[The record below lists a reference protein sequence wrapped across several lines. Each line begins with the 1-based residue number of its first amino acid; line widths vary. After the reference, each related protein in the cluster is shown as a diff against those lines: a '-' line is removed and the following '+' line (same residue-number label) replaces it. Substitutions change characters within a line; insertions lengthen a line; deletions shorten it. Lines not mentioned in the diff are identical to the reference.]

1 MGQSVRRALLATGL
15 LLGLQMG
22 LACGG
27 GSPPGD
33 ASPGTDAEPATA
45 PVRAS
50 RSAFESSVPEEAAT
64 LVIAARRVPDELDPL
79 EGLDPLGAR
88 IVDDAVFEGLV
99 ARDDA
104 GWPWARPAL
113 ADTCVLVPE
122 DDPRDA
128 YCHLAPGRVFHD
140 GTAVT
145 PEDVQYSLEYWLDPR
160 RGWLRDRYGLSSL
173 KRVQLVDGPPSRAGE
188 PLPGFAAA
196 DRDPGRWVRVSVS
209 VGEPLLLER
218 MAAMKVVPRSDH
230 RGRRRSFA
238 KAPIGSGPMKVV
250 SLEADRIVLEPAAG
264 VAAPDEGEGPVE
276 GYDPRV
282 RRIIVR
288 EMSDGAEVLTAMRRG
303 EVHIATELSS
313 AHVPI
318 ELSKAG
324 MAARFEAWLVSPPRY
339 DLLLYNLG
347 TGVQSGPRLRAA
359 LDAGLPRARIAT
371 LLGGMPPLP
380 VTAPV
385 DLHDPS
391 PIDLA
396 AIAELGRAATWGT
409 AGLVEEVDGTADA
422 AGQALL
428 AAELDALGWTL
439 DRGVRRRET
448 GSLRLVLMW
457 NGASGDG
464 RRVANAIKQGWRE
477 QGIVV
482 PYATASWA
490 YLRNLLKRG
499 DFDIALARL
508 SEASD
513 ADLFPY
519 FHSQGE
525 LNITG
530 IVDAELD
537 AAIDA
542 FRAARTREARQDAE
556 RAVAERL
563 AALRPVSV
571 LHAPTAVTLVSRR
584 VEGLRFIDDLPALTM
599 EMRLMPHE
607 RWTLSRR

>member
-1 MGQSVRRALLATGL
+1 
-15 LLGLQMG
+15 MG
-22 LACGG
+22 LASGCGTS
-27 GSPPGD
+27 SPPGD
-33 ASPGTDAEPATA
+33 AAVGADDEPATA
-45 PVRAS
+45 PMRAS
-50 RSAFESSVPEEAAT
+50 RPSLAGESVHEEAAT

-99 ARDDA
+99 GRDDG

-113 ADTCVLVPE
+113 ADACLLVPE

-140 GTAVT
+140 GTAVS
-145 PEDVQYSLEYWLDPR
+145 PEDVLYSLDYWLDPR

-188 PLPGFAAA
+188 EPLPGFATA

-209 VGEPLLLER
+209 SGEPLLLER
-218 MAAMKVVPRSDH
+218 LAAMKVVPRSDH

-238 KAPIGSGPMKVV
+238 KAPIGTGPMKVV

-264 VAAPDEGEGPVE
+264 LDPSKGEGSEAVE

-282 RRIIVR
+282 RRIILR

-303 EVHIATELSS
+303 EVHVATELSP
-313 AHVPI
+313 AHVPG

-339 DLLLYNLG
+339 DLLMYNLG
-347 TGVQSGPRLRAA
+347 SGVQSGPRLRAA

-396 AIAELGRAATWGT
+396 AIAEVGRAASWGT

-422 AGQALL
+422 AGAALL

-439 DRGVRRRET
+439 ERGVRRRET
-448 GSLRLVLMW
+448 GTLRLVLMW

-513 ADLFPY
+513 ADLYPY
-519 FHSQGE
+519 FHSRGE

-542 FRAARTREARQDAE
+542 FRAARTRETRQDAE

>member
-1 MGQSVRRALLATGL
+1 V
-15 LLGLQMG
+15 
-22 LACGG
+22 
-27 GSPPGD
+27 GS
-33 ASPGTDAEPATA
+33 SRA
-45 PVRAS
+45 PVGAEAGS
-50 RSAFESSVPEEAAT
+50 EEAAT

-79 EGLDPLGAR
+79 DGLDPLGAR

-99 ARDDA
+99 RRDDA

-113 ADTCVLVPE
+113 ADACVLVPASE
-122 DDPRDA
+122 PRDA
-128 YCHLAPGRVFHD
+128 YCHLAGGRAFHD
-140 GTAVT
+140 GSAVT
-145 PEDVQYSLEYWLDPR
+145 PEDVLYSLEYWLDPR

-173 KRVQLVDGPPSRAGE
+173 KRVQLVDGPPSRAEGE
-188 PLPGFAAA
+188 PLPGFAAGE
-196 DRDPGRWVRVSVS
+196 RDPGRWVRVSMS
-209 VGEPLLLER
+209 TGEPLMLER
-218 MAAMKVVPRSDH
+218 LASMKVVPRSAH

-238 KAPIGSGPMKVV
+238 KAPIGSGPMKVTT
-250 SLEADRIVLEPAAG
+250 LESDRIVLEPAVDADAADSADG
-264 VAAPDEGEGPVE
+264 VSDGVSVLE

-282 RRIIVR
+282 RRIVLR
-288 EMSDGAEVLTAMRRG
+288 EMSDGAEVLTMMRRG
-303 EVHIATELSS
+303 EVHIATELSP
-313 AHVPI
+313 AHVPA

-339 DLLLYNLG
+339 DLLMYNLG
-347 TGVQSGPRLRAA
+347 SGVQSGPRLRAA

-409 AGLVEEVDGTADA
+409 SGLVEEVDGTTDA
-422 AGQALL
+422 AGAALL
-428 AAELDALGWTL
+428 ATELDALGWTL
-439 DRGVRRRET
+439 ERGVRRRET

-464 RRVANAIKQGWRE
+464 RRVANAIKQGFRE

-490 YLRNLLKRG
+490 YLRNLLRRG

-513 ADLFPY
+513 ADLYPY
-519 FHSQGE
+519 FHSRGE

-542 FRAARTREARQDAE
+542 FRAARTRQTRQEAE

-584 VEGLRFIDDLPALTM
+584 VEGLRFVDDLPALTM